1 MCALLSDESIFE
13 CERFEWVIWV
23 SDAGVMWWVHFWMML
38 GVVNTGVGSIIG
50 TWSKLQFQHFLEDMV
65 GYKLEECGLHACA
78 CLLKDT
84 MKNFSHPSLKG
95 FDTQLVVLFPH
106 LHSIVLMPWRWPWN
120 RFCDYPLATCQLFL
134 VSLVLAPWH
143 VISSVALDSAST
155 ALGEGILKP
164 SLFSTDLN
172 TKPERSTMQ
181 TSHVASHS

>member
-1 MCALLSDESIFE
+1 MSALLSDESIFE

-23 SDAGVMWWVHFWMML
+23 SDAGVCIFEWYFEWG
-38 GVVNTGVGSIIG
+38 GVNHWYMVY
-50 TWSKLQFQHFLEDMV
+50 KLQFLEDMV